1 MIVAWPAAP
10 SSFPE
15 RRATPPPTTD
25 RSNTSDRDSH
35 RAGQP
40 HRSRL
45 HDRAATRDELLAF
58 AACSHARPD
67 VIAVIRT
74 LPERPYPAMRDLWT
88 DLAHIPIGE

>member
-1 MIVAWPAAP
+1 MTVTRIELANHIEAA
-10 SSFPE
+10 F
-15 RRATPPPTTD
+15 TT
-25 RSNTSDRDSH
+25 
-35 RAGQP
+35 GP
-40 HRSRL
+40 
-45 HDRAATRDELLAF
+45 ATRDELLAF